1 MLRFNPQKISGNWDQ
16 GFALDIHTVSSTFVG
31 YNEQGKEQFETTR
44 SDIGEAV
51 YQIKYKAN
59 KDVLLELLETVAEV
73 AENKWKIIEKVDVI
87 VPVPPS
93 NRSRTIK
100 LPTEMAKHLSVKYGK
115 IFHPFLLSKIKA
127 TEELKGVFG
136 FEKRKELLA
145 NAFQASPSLEN
156 KSVLVVDD
164 LYRSG
169 ATLQSVTGAL
179 KKDGKAKKVYV
190 LTLTKT
196 RSLT

>member
-1 MLRFNPQKISGNWDQ
+1 M
-16 GFALDIHTVSSTFVG
+16 
-31 YNEQGKEQFETTR
+31 
-44 SDIGEAV
+44 
-51 YQIKYKAN
+51 
-59 KDVLLELLETVAEV
+59 AEV

-87 VPVPPS
+87 IPVPPS
-93 NRSRTIK
+93 NRSRAIK
-100 LPTEMAKHLSVKYGK
+100 LPTEMAKYLSDKYGK
-115 IFHPFLLSKIKA
+115 IFDPSLLSKRKA
-127 TEELKGVFG
+127 TKELKGVFA
-136 FEKRKELLA
+136 FEIRKELLA

-169 ATLQSVTGAL
+169 ATLQSLTDTL
-179 KKDGKAKKVYV
+179 KKDGKVKKVYV